1 MFPLSPRL
9 GATAPSTPSKPSL
22 VAGATYLALGFML
35 WLLTLMPTPAS
46 AAPPAG
52 KPTVVLVHG
61 AFADSSSWNGVIA
74 RLLSHGYPVVAVANP
89 LRGVLSDAT
98 VVSEVVDSIPGNVV
112 LVGHSYG
119 GNVIT
124 NVTASKGNVKALVY
138 VAGFAPDAGESA
150 ATLSVRLPGST
161 LGAALAPPVQLADG
175 KKDLYILQ
183 SQFHDQFAAD
193 VSQAQSDLMG
203 AGQRPI
209 TDFALNEA
217 SGAPAWKTIPSW
229 FIYGSLDKN
238 IPPALQPVMARRAG
252 AKAVVEVAGASH
264 VVMTSHPEAVA
275 KLIEQA
281 AVATTN

>member
-1 MFPLSPRL
+1 MSPFIQRF
-9 GATAPSTPSKPSL
+9 GVSRPAEPSVFVGTL
-22 VAGATYLALGFML
+22 CVVLASMV
-35 WLLTLMPTPAS
+35 WLLSLLPAPACAAPAS
-46 AAPPAG
+46 

-74 RLLSHGYPVVAVANP
+74 RLQSRGYPVVAVANP
-89 LRGVLSDAT
+89 LRGVLSDAKY
-98 VVSEVVDSIPGNVV
+98 VSGVVDSIPGNVV

-124 NVTASKGNVKALVY
+124 NVTSSKGNVKALVY
-138 VAGFAPDAGESA
+138 VAAFAPDVGESA
-150 ATLSVRLPGST
+150 ATLSAKLPGST
-161 LGAALAPPVQLADG
+161 LGAALAPPVPLPDG
-175 KKDLYILQ
+175 TKDLYILQ

-193 VSQAQSDLMG
+193 VPQAQSDLMG

-209 TDFALNEA
+209 TDFALGEP

-229 FIYGSLDKN
+229 FVYGNLDKN

-252 AKAVVEVAGASH
+252 AKAVVEVADASH

-275 KLIEQA
+275 KVIEQA
-281 AVATTN
+281 AVATAN

>member
-1 MFPLSPRL
+1 MSPLSPRL
-9 GATAPSTPSKPSL
+9 ITTPPSRPSL
-22 VAGATYLALGFML
+22 VAGGAYFALGFML
-35 WLLTLMPTPAS
+35 WLLTLMPTPAC

-89 LRGVLSDAT
+89 LRGVLSDAK

-150 ATLSVRLPGST
+150 ATLSTRLPGST

-175 KKDLYILQ
+175 TKDLYILQ

-209 TDFALNEA
+209 ADFALNEA
-217 SGAPAWKTIPSW
+217 SGPPAWKIIPSW

-281 AVATTN
+281 AVAMAN